1 MSPAV
6 TGPGPFLCRR
16 SSALSRECMRSA
28 TVFRFRRTSTTSS
41 CTPSMLVYSW
51 STPSISTSVMALP
64 GIEDSSTRRSALPS
78 VWPKPRSNGSITT
91 RAWRGATGCTF
102 TTRGLRNSL
111 TEPCIAV
118 SPCRLTHD
126 RRKRKVGPP
135 YMGAAGTRC
144 KWTRLLRIQLD
155 DQVLI
160 DVGQDVV
167 PARRRLEQATELLVV
182 HLDPLG
188 QADLLRDV
196 QRALDAQLL
205 ARSLAHLDDVPGLHL
220 ERGDGDRL
228 VVHGDRLVAHQLARL
243 GARGRE
249 AHAIHHVVQP
259 ALEQLQQ
266 VLAGGTAPAGGF
278 VVVVAELPLE
288 HPVHA
293 AQFLLLAQLQAVV
306 GQARAAL
313 TLDAPRRH
321 AELALVFKRLDA
333 ALQEQIRALA
343 AGELACGTNV
353 TRHIVLVKPLDPAL
367 LGWTAAIVRNWW
379 HVRDAGDLQSA
390 MFARAPRPLTSRS
403 RSPDPYFHVLH
414 AVLLGGDTGLL
425 GRHLRRERSALA
437 RATEAAAP
445 GGRPGERVALPIGDG
460 DDRVVEGGMHVRDRI
475 EHVLARLLRSLG
487 RRGCRRRG
495 AGLLGFLALLGFL
508 TLLGFLALLGF
519 LLLSHSLCLSG
530 RCVQLDRLL
539 ARALAGARVGARALA
554 AHRQSASMT
563 DPAVAAQ
570 VHQPFDVH
578 RHLAAQVALD
588 REPGDLRAD
597 CVDLRLGEIL
607 HLGGG
612 VDARG
617 RAGGARARS
626 AHAVDVREPDPHVL
640 VHRDVDTSYACH
652 VCLTSTLT
660 LLVPRVRAYD
670 VHDAA
675 AAHDL
680 AVLAD
685 LLDRRTHFHDWPPE
699 PLRP

>member
-1 MSPAV
+1 
-6 TGPGPFLCRR
+6 
-16 SSALSRECMRSA
+16 MRSA
-28 TVFRFRRTSTTSS
+28 TVLRFRRTSTTSS

-126 RRKRKVGPP
+126 RRKRKVGSS

-160 DVGQDVV
+160 DVGQDVI

-188 QADLLRDV
+188 
-196 QRALDAQLL
+196 
-205 ARSLAHLDDVPGLHL
+205 
-220 ERGDGDRL
+220 
-228 VVHGDRLVAHQLARL
+228 
-243 GARGRE
+243 
-249 AHAIHHVVQP
+249 
-259 ALEQLQQ
+259 
-266 VLAGGTAPAGGF
+266 
-278 VVVVAELPLE
+278 

-321 AELALVFKRLDA
+321 AELALVFQRLDA

-353 TRHIVLVKPLDPAL
+353 TRHIVLVQPLDPAL
-367 LGWTAAIVRNWW
+367 LGGTAAIVRDGC

-390 MFARAPRPLTSRS
+390 VVERAHRRFASRS
-403 RSPDPYFHVLH
+403 RTAHAHFHVLH

-445 GGRPGERVALPIGDG
+445 GGRPGKRVALAIGDG
-460 DDRVVEGGMHVRDRI
+460 DARVVDG
-475 EHVLARLLRSLG
+475 
-487 RRGCRRRG
+487 
-495 AGLLGFLALLGFL
+495 
-508 TLLGFLALLGF
+508 
-519 LLLSHSLCLSG
+519 
-530 RCVQLDRLL
+530 
-539 ARALAGARVGARALA
+539 
-554 AHRQSASMT
+554 
-563 DPAVAAQ
+563 
-570 VHQPFDVH
+570 
-578 RHLAAQVALD
+578 
-588 REPGDLRAD
+588 
-597 CVDLRLGEIL
+597 
-607 HLGGG
+607 
-612 VDARG
+612 
-617 RAGGARARS
+617 
-626 AHAVDVREPDPHVL
+626 
-640 VHRDVDTSYACH
+640 
-652 VCLTSTLT
+652 
-660 LLVPRVRAYD
+660 
-670 VHDAA
+670 
-675 AAHDL
+675 
-680 AVLAD
+680 
-685 LLDRRTHFHDWPPE
+685 
-699 PLRP
+699 

>member
-111 TEPCIAV
+111 TEHCIAV
-118 SPCRLTHD
+118 SPCRLTYD
-126 RRKRKVGPP
+126 RRKRKVGPSC
-135 YMGAAGTRC
+135 MGAPGTRC
-144 KWTRLLRIQLD
+144 KGTRLLRIQLD

-182 HLDPLG
+182 HLDPVG

-205 ARSLAHLDDVPGLHL
+205 ARSLAHLDDIPGLHL
-220 ERGDGDRL
+220 KRGDGDRL
-228 VVHGDRLVAHQLARL
+228 VVHGDRLVADQLARL
-243 GARGRE
+243 GARGGE

-259 ALEQLQQ
+259 ALEEPQQ
-266 VLAGGTAPAGGF
+266 VLAGGAAPAGGF
-278 VVVVAELPLE
+278 LVVVAELPLE
-288 HPVHA
+288 YAVHA

-321 AELALVFKRLDA
+321 GELALVFQRLDA
-333 ALQEQIRALA
+333 ALQEQVGALA
-343 AGELACGTNV
+343 TGELALGTNV

-367 LGWTAAIVRNWW
+367 LRGTAAIVRNGC

-390 MFARAPRPLTSRS
+390 VVERAHRRLASRS
-403 RSPDPYFHVLH
+403 RSPDAHFHVLH

-425 GRHLRRERSALA
+425 GRHLRRERGALA
-437 RATEAAAP
+437 RATETAAA
-445 GGRPGERVALPIGDG
+445 GGRPGKRVALPVGDG
-460 DDRVVEGGMHVRDRI
+460 DDRVVEGSMHVRDRI
-475 EHVLARLLRSLG
+475 EHVLARLLRLLG
-487 RRGCRRRG
+487 GRGRRRRG
-495 AGLLGFLALLGFL
+495 SS
-508 TLLGFLALLGF
+508 LLGFLALLGF
-519 LLLSHSLCLSG
+519 LLLSHSSCLSG
-530 RCVQLDRLL
+530 GCVQLDRLL
-539 ARALAGARVGARALA
+539 ARTLTGTFVGARALA
-554 AHRQSASMT
+554 AHRQSAAVA
-563 DPAVAAQ
+563 DPAVAAE
-570 VHQPFDVH
+570 VHQAFDVH
-578 RHLAAQVALD
+578 RHFAAQVAFD
-588 REPGDLRAD
+588 GEPGDLRAD
-597 CVDLRLGEIL
+597 RVDLRLGEIL

-612 VDARG
+612 VDTRG

-626 AHAVDVREPDPHVL
+626 AHAVDMREPDPHVL
-640 VHRDVDTSYACH
+640 VHRDVDTGYACH
-652 VCLTSTLT
+652 MCLTSTLT
-660 LLVPRVRAYD
+660 LLVPRVRADD

-675 AAHDL
+675 APHDL

-685 LLDRRTHFHDWPPE
+685 LLDRRTYLHD
-699 PLRP
+699 

>member
-28 TVFRFRRTSTTSS
+28 TVLRFRRTSTTSS

-126 RRKRKVGPP
+126 RRKRKVGSS

-160 DVGQDVV
+160 DVGQDVI

-182 HLDPLG
+182 H
-188 QADLLRDV
+188 V
-196 QRALDAQLL
+196 
-205 ARSLAHLDDVPGLHL
+205 
-220 ERGDGDRL
+220 
-228 VVHGDRLVAHQLARL
+228 DRLVAHQLARL

-249 AHAIHHVVQP
+249 AHAVHHVVE
-259 ALEQLQQ
+259 ATLEELQQ
-266 VLAGGTAPAGGF
+266 VLAGGAAPAGGF

-321 AELALVFKRLDA
+321 AELALVLQRLDA

-353 TRHIVLVKPLDPAL
+353 TRHIVLVKPIDPA
-367 LGWTAAIVRNWW
+367 
-379 HVRDAGDLQSA
+379 
-390 MFARAPRPLTSRS
+390 P
-403 RSPDPYFHVLH
+403 
-414 AVLLGGDTGLL
+414 
-425 GRHLRRERSALA
+425 
-437 RATEAAAP
+437 
-445 GGRPGERVALPIGDG
+445 
-460 DDRVVEGGMHVRDRI
+460 
-475 EHVLARLLRSLG
+475 
-487 RRGCRRRG
+487 
-495 AGLLGFLALLGFL
+495 
-508 TLLGFLALLGF
+508 
-519 LLLSHSLCLSG
+519 
-530 RCVQLDRLL
+530 
-539 ARALAGARVGARALA
+539 
-554 AHRQSASMT
+554 
-563 DPAVAAQ
+563 
-570 VHQPFDVH
+570 
-578 RHLAAQVALD
+578 
-588 REPGDLRAD
+588 
-597 CVDLRLGEIL
+597 
-607 HLGGG
+607 
-612 VDARG
+612 
-617 RAGGARARS
+617 
-626 AHAVDVREPDPHVL
+626 
-640 VHRDVDTSYACH
+640 
-652 VCLTSTLT
+652 
-660 LLVPRVRAYD
+660 
-670 VHDAA
+670 
-675 AAHDL
+675 
-680 AVLAD
+680 
-685 LLDRRTHFHDWPPE
+685 
-699 PLRP
+699 